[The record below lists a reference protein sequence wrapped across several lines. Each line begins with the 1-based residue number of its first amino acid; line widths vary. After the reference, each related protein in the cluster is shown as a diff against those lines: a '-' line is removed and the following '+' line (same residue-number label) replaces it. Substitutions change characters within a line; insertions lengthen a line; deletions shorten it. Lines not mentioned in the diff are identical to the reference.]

1 MENKLLEKGM
11 EEKEI
16 EINGVYKS
24 HVGDLI
30 KVLEIDKSN
39 DRIHLYNISDGA
51 NQWVSFSRALKHKF
65 RSRVK

>member
-11 EEKEI
+11 EEREI